1 MESLS
6 LLAQPT
12 FALQTAAFPD
22 WTNSSCS
29 AIMCAEPLAIPK
41 GAHTMKHK
49 ARTAPDHDALYR
61 AAEEQ
66 AGYFT
71 ARQAARAGFSW
82 ERLTAYSKSGRF
94 QRVSHGI
101 YRLAQFPSSRFEDL
115 FVAWLKCGPK
125 SAISH
130 ESALA
135 LYELSDVLPGE
146 VHVTVP
152 RTASRRRKGI
162 RLHTNRLRPADVV
175 KREGLPVTSVA
186 RTIADVAR
194 AGLSE
199 DHVSRAIRDALKQGL
214 TTKRALL
221 AEARRRGGRAARLIR
236 AYSNSSKG
244 ES

>member
-1 MESLS
+1 MR
-6 LLAQPT
+6 
-12 FALQTAAFPD
+12 
-22 WTNSSCS
+22 
-29 AIMCAEPLAIPK
+29 
-41 GAHTMKHK
+41 K
-49 ARTAPDHDALYR
+49 ADKETPDHDALYQI
-61 AAEEQ
+61 AEQQ

-71 ARQAARAGFSW
+71 ASQAARAGFSW
-82 ERLTAYSKSGRF
+82 ERLTDYSKNGRF
-94 QRVSHGI
+94 QRVAHGI

-115 FVAWLKCGPK
+115 FVAWLKCGLK

-135 LYELSDVLPGE
+135 VYDLSDVLPGE

-175 KREGLPVTSVA
+175 KREGLPVTSVP

-199 DHVSRAIRDALKQGL
+199 DHVAGAIREALQRGL
-214 TTKRALL
+214 TTKQAIQ
-221 AEARRRGGRAARLIR
+221 AEASRRGGRAARLIK
-236 AYSNSSKG
+236 AYSNS
-244 ES
+244 